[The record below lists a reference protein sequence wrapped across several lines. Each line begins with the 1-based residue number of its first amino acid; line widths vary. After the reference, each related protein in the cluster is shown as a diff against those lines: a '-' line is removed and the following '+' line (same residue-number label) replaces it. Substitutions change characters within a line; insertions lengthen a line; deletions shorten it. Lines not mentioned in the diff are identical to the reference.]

1 MINISITTEIASFYS
16 NVSQSEITANLFEP
30 KWERNDDN
38 SFSLYTEQGIFN
50 ITIADYSLNKNKFAQ
65 SDDALTYLNNL

>member
-1 MINISITTEIASFYS
+1 MINISITTEIAAFYS

-65 SDDALTYLNNL
+65 IDDALTYLNNL

>member
-65 SDDALTYLNNL
+65 IDDALTYLNNL